1 MSVTVCVCLC
11 LCVCVCVCVRVRIC
25 VCLRV
30 CVRVCGMYACV
41 CGMCACVHVCVC
53 VHLDALLAQE
63 VSGGMEHICGVGG
76 VVVGVAGVII
86 SLDDLQP
93 GAQRRLRTAQEIT
106 DAEPRE
112 DLQTQK
118 R

>member
-1 MSVTVCVCLC
+1 MCVSVSVCVRLC
-11 LCVCVCVCVRVRIC
+11 LCACARLCVFARLWYACVRVWYVCVR
-25 VCLRV
+25 
-30 CVRVCGMYACV
+30 AC
-41 CGMCACVHVCVC
+41 MCVC

-63 VSGGMEHICGVGG
+63 VSGGVEHICGVGG

>member
-1 MSVTVCVCLC
+1 MVFASAVC
-11 LCVCVCVCVRVRIC
+11 
-25 VCLRV
+25 
-30 CVRVCGMYACV
+30 A
-41 CGMCACVHVCVC
+41 
-53 VHLDALLAQE
+53 HLDALLAQE
-63 VSGGMEHICGVGG
+63 VCGGVQHVCGVCG

-93 GAQRRLRTAQEIT
+93 GAQRRLRTAQELT

-112 DLQTQK
+112 DLQTQI